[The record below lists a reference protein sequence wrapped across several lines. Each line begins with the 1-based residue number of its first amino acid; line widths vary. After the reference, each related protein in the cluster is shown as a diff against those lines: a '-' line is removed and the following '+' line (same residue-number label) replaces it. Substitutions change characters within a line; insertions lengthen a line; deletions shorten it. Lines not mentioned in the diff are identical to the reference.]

1 MFDGASGPLGVL
13 SGFRLLWAASA
24 RSQPH
29 SCPALVSP
37 DPWSRAL
44 RGGGVDFRA
53 PRGGFGLLW
62 VTPAQSGGQVAALR
76 GQGKGSFPSP
86 QREVTGTLVSTSQ
99 APSKEAA
106 RPQEA
111 EKDQLV
117 HADGPGLSRR
127 TDPRRRRRRRRRD
140 GWHRGAAGGGV
151 DKSLQGP
158 WVCWVGKLVRF
169 YTLAVRVRFLRM
181 A

>member
-1 MFDGASGPLGVL
+1 MFDRASGPLGVL
-13 SGFRLLWAASA
+13 SGFWLLWAASA
-24 RSQPH
+24 RPQPH

-53 PRGGFGLLW
+53 PRGGFGLHW
-62 VTPAQSGGQVAALR
+62 VTPAQSGGQVADLR

-86 QREVTGTLVSTSQ
+86 QREVTSTLVSTSQ
-99 APSKEAA
+99 ALSEEAA
-106 RPQEA
+106 RPEEA

-127 TDPRRRRRRRRRD
+127 TDPRRRRRD

-169 YTLAVRVRFLRM
+169 YTPAVRVQFLRI